1 MQAELI
7 DIRNHMARFP
17 PFDEMP
23 EELLDHVVGGVEV
36 QYFRAGTQIL
46 EFGQDNSWLYYIRS
60 GAVEIY
66 RRSGELYN
74 RIGEGDIFGQFG
86 LLMNRTCLLYTSDAA
101 DE

>member
-7 DIRNHMARFP
+7 EIRNHLTQHS

-23 EELLDHVVGGVEV
+23 EEFLDRIVSSIEIA
-36 QYFRAGTQIL
+36 YFRAGTDIL
-46 EFGQDNSWLYYIRS
+46 KLDEPNANLHYVRS

-74 RIGEGDIFGQFG
+74 LSLIHI
-86 LLMNRTCLLYTSDAA
+86 
-101 DE
+101 